1 MRYRTRPAQLAAGI
15 LLLLLFGL
23 IASCSDDPTG
33 TSSTSAMVGTGDID
47 PRAGESF
54 LLSTVDMGPGFDGP
68 VEVWAYNL
76 AAEGDSAVGF
86 DLVLVNKTGGD
97 IQPPLL
103 FVITSIV
110 PNTVICL
117 NPEPTLREGDPF
129 FDFSDDMGD
138 DNVLSPGEATARVHA
153 RFGWPEP
160 MAFSIGFRIV
170 IGDVVRNGAIGGVVF
185 SDVDEDGVRD
195 DGEMGLA
202 GVPVELVFSVGDS
215 SRTTLTILG
224 HTDPRGNYEFIDLP
238 AGIYK
243 IAAHLEA
250 RFTTP
255 NPLLV
260 TLVELP
266 DGNVSKF
273 LDAHFGVAGVVPPP
287 PPPPA
292 DFVFGPVPVGPGS
305 GFGTELDSTFVIP
318 PPMPPF
324 PPNGV
329 LYFLR
334 VEAPA
339 IASPFPMYI
348 DEIAVSID
356 GQLVYKFDCPPDSL
370 CPPPFDRMIIDSA
383 LMGEGEHAISIRVL
397 GSEMAFEFVS
407 IERDSSWEWSREV
420 GEARR

>member
-15 LLLLLFGL
+15 FFLLLFGL
-23 IASCSDDPTG
+23 FASCSDDPTG
-33 TSSTSAMVGTGDID
+33 ASSTPAMTGRGDVD
-47 PRAGESF
+47 PKIGDSF
-54 LLSTVDMGPGFDGP
+54 LLSSVDMGPGFEGP
-68 VEVWAYNL
+68 VEVWAYDL
-76 AAEGDSAVGF
+76 ATEGESAVGF
-86 DLVLVNKTGGD
+86 DLVLVNKTGGN
-97 IQPPLL
+97 IQPPLF

-110 PNTVICL
+110 PNTVTCL
-117 NPEPTLREGDPF
+117 NPEPTFYEGDPF

-170 IGDVVRNGAIGGVVF
+170 IGDVVRNGVIGGVVF
-185 SDVDEDGVRD
+185 GDIDEDGVRD

-202 GVPVELVFSVGDS
+202 DVPVELMFTWGDS
-215 SRTTLTILG
+215 AGTTLKFLG
-224 HTDPRGNYEFIDLP
+224 RTDPRGHYEFIDLP
-238 AGIYK
+238 AGVYR
-243 IAAHLEA
+243 IAAQLQA

-273 LDAHFGVAGVVPPP
+273 LDANFGVAGQVPPP

-292 DFVFGPVPVGPGS
+292 DFVFGPVPVGPAS
-305 GFGTELDSTFVIP
+305 GFGTELDSTFVIG

-329 LYFLR
+329 MYFVR

-339 IASPFPMYI
+339 IAGPFPMYI

-356 GQLVYKFDCPPDSL
+356 GQLVYKFECPPDTL
-370 CPPPFDRMIIDSA
+370 CPPPFAKMIIDPA
-383 LMGEGEHAISIRVL
+383 LMGEGEHAISIKVL
-397 GSEMAFEFVS
+397 GSEMAFELVG
-407 IERDSSWEWSREV
+407 IERDASWEWAKEADD
-420 GEARR
+420 ARR